1 MNPRSRTVGR
11 ALWLGLLTMLAVLGL
26 SACGGVEKEVKV
38 RHLPDE
44 AKALRPGEYRTEE
57 FEPSF
62 SFRVGKGWKDD
73 VPEAF
78 DVMLLSGG
86 GTDGLG
92 AVNVQR
98 VYEPSKSGTPIVV
111 HTPEDL
117 VAWLEHHPYLKTSDP
132 KTVSVGGVE
141 GQQLDVAVAKD
152 LPDDYHSGVCSPIAD
167 PEEECVDLF
176 WLSTYHHSPI
186 SLSESDKLRLIVL
199 QNELSGQTV
208 ALGYASRSTNFDEF
222 APEAQKV
229 IDTIEWG
236 DS

>member
-1 MNPRSRTVGR
+1 MHPRSRTLRR
-11 ALWLGLLTMLAVLGL
+11 ALGLGLLAVLVVLGP
-26 SACGGVEKEVKV
+26 SACGGVEKEAKV

-44 AKALRPGEYRTEE
+44 AKPLQPGQYRTEE

-62 SFRVGKGWKDD
+62 SFRVGKGWKNDP
-73 VPEAF
+73 PEAF
-78 DVMLLSGG
+78 DVLLLRRE
-86 GTDGLG
+86 TDGLG

-98 VYEPSKSGTPIVV
+98 VYEPSKSGRPIVV

-117 VAWLEHHPYLKTSDP
+117 VGWLEHHPYLKTSDP
-132 KTVSVGGVE
+132 EPVNVGGVE

-152 LPDDYHSGVCSPIAD
+152 LPEDYHSGVCSSIA
-167 PEEECVDLF
+167 EHEECVDLF
-176 WLSTYHHSPI
+176 RVSNPRSWI
-186 SLSESDKLRLIVL
+186 AVSESDKLRLIVL

-208 ALGYASRSTNFDEF
+208 ALGYASRSTHFDEF

>member
-1 MNPRSRTVGR
+1 
-11 ALWLGLLTMLAVLGL
+11 MLVVLVL
-26 SACGGVEKEVKV
+26 SACGKVEKEPKV

-44 AKALRPGEYRTEE
+44 AKHLQPGQYRTEE

-62 SFRVGKGWKDD
+62 SFRIGKGWKNDP
-73 VPEAF
+73 PEAF
-78 DVMLLSGG
+78 DALFLSGG
-86 GTDGLG
+86 GTGVWG
-92 AVNVQR
+92 AANVQR

-111 HTPEDL
+111 NTPEDL
-117 VAWLEHHPYLKTSDP
+117 VGWLEHHPYLKTSDP
-132 KTVSVGGVE
+132 EPVSVGGVE

-152 LPDDYHSGVCSPIAD
+152 LPEDYHSGVCSPIAD

-176 WLSTYHHSPI
+176 RVSTTPPI
-186 SLSESDKLRLIVL
+186 SISEGEKGRLIVL
-199 QNELSGQTV
+199 QNQLSGETV
-208 ALGYASRSTNFDEF
+208 ALGYVSRSTDFDEV